1 MKNYE
6 IIRTNNSEFG
16 ILVIAKSFISPLED
30 LRTLSKDCGIESGS
44 ILVDLTVINGDAFN
58 RYISAD
64 IKDGRILRDSIR
76 TASIPEDLKAVSRD
90 FFRKRSYILE
100 ASVVPNV
107 DRII

>member
-1 MKNYE
+1 MPNYE

-16 ILVIAKSFISPLED
+16 ILVIATSFISPLED
-30 LRTLSKDCGIESGS
+30 RRTLANDCGIESGS

-76 TASIPEDLKAVSRD
+76 TAEIPEDLKALSRD
-90 FFRKRSYILE
+90 FFLKRPDILE
-100 ASVVPNV
+100 ASVVPDV
-107 DRII
+107 DKII